1 MYQLIE
7 NDAIQT
13 VDFTSSRLRSNNMV
27 NDQLQVR
34 YDSLGDIV
42 INGMARL
49 LMWDME
55 LRNGVVHLTDA
66 FMLPDTATI
75 DQKFEAEGLKERFSI
90 FNQALKETGI
100 ARLMHKTEDQT
111 EYSYYSVKTGAKVII
126 PRYYKFT
133 IFAESDSTYARLA
146 GIHSLDDL
154 KQWCD
159 NKAYGDPSLPID
171 DPQSSLYRYI
181 AYHCLDRVYY
191 KKISKTTPGATASET
206 VTKSLKP
213 CIPTPCSSIVK
224 PKAELFSIP
233 KPATTPSSKHRHL
246 SDNRKH
252 SSGHQS
258 R

>member
-1 MYQLIE
+1 MRTKKSPIVVLILCFALSAGLESCFFDPGENIYTKKLETIGEFFENDTIFEEFAKVLNETKVMGMLKSYGEYTCFAPTNQAVRNFFANSKFGSLENYPIDSLKNIVLYQLIE

-75 DQKFEAEGLKERFSI
+75 DQKFEAAGLNERFSI
-90 FNQALKETGI
+90 FNRALKETGI

-126 PRYYKFT
+126 PRY
-133 IFAESDSTYARLA
+133 
-146 GIHSLDDL
+146 
-154 KQWCD
+154 
-159 NKAYGDPSLPID
+159 
-171 DPQSSLYRYI
+171 
-181 AYHCLDRVYY
+181 
-191 KKISKTTPGATASET
+191 
-206 VTKSLKP
+206 
-213 CIPTPCSSIVK
+213 
-224 PKAELFSIP
+224 
-233 KPATTPSSKHRHL
+233 
-246 SDNRKH
+246 
-252 SSGHQS
+252 
-258 R
+258 